1 MKRKKIKLNRFL
13 GVFCAILLVV
23 VMVVNL
29 VMPDV
34 EKSEV
39 ENRSLQTF
47 PTISMESVLDGT
59 FGNELSDWF
68 SDQFV
73 GRNFL
78 IHVRYAVLK
87 AIGYDKIDSVYLCTD
102 KLIEESAKPD
112 VDNIIRNLDA
122 IEAFAPD
129 LPTTF
134 MLVPNA
140 INVQYDSLPYFTTSD
155 GQDGIMNDIFNYF
168 EERIETIDTR
178 DIFAKHKEEYIYYK
192 TDHHWTSLGA
202 FYGCQYLLQQQG
214 VDINK
219 KDYTIYPVSDSFQG
233 TLSNKT
239 GSFGM
244 KDQIDI
250 YVDKNLCDY
259 YVMDVDTEEKSR
271 SIYSSKALDTND
283 QYTVFMGGN
292 KGIVHL
298 EMDNESDEHLLLFK
312 DSYANAAIQF
322 LLPYYRTI
330 TIVDARYY
338 NEKAESL
345 LERNQITDVL
355 YLYNTNTFV
364 QDTSLADVLE

>member
-1 MKRKKIKLNRFL
+1 MKRKALKLNRFL

-29 VMPDV
+29 IMPDI

-47 PTISMESVLDGT
+47 PSVSLDSIVDGS
-59 FGNELSDWF
+59 FASELSDWF

-78 IHVRYAVLK
+78 IHVRYGVLK
-87 AIGYDKIDSVYLCTD
+87 TIGYDKIDSVYLCTD
-102 KLIEESAKPD
+102 KLIEESATPD
-112 VDNIIRNLDA
+112 VDNIVRNLDA
-122 IEAFAPD
+122 IEAFAQD
-129 LPTTF
+129 LPTYF

-140 INVQYDSLPYFTTSD
+140 INVQYSELPYFTTSD

-168 EERIETIDTR
+168 EDRIETIDTR
-178 DIFAKHKEEYIYYK
+178 SFLSEHSDEYIYYK

-202 FYGCQYLLQQQG
+202 FYGCQYFLEQQG
-214 VDINK
+214 ESIDL
-219 KDYTIYPVSDSFQG
+219 KDYTVYPVSNDFQG
-233 TLSNKT
+233 TLANKT
-239 GSFGM
+239 GSFGIN
-244 KDQIDI
+244 DQIDI
-250 YVDKNLCDY
+250 YVKNDLCDY
-259 YVMDVDTEEKSR
+259 YVMDDETEEKVR
-271 SIYSSKALDTND
+271 SIYSSSALDTND

-298 EMDNESDEHLLLFK
+298 EMDNDSDKHLLLFK

-322 LLPYYRTI
+322 LLPYYRSI

-345 LERNQITDVL
+345 IKRDKITDVM